1 MTLKIIHKN
10 NTSAGQAPVADD
22 IDVGEI
28 AINAADAKL
37 FIKDTDGA
45 VQEFI
50 SNFEQAGSGA
60 VTRSIENK
68 LRDIVSVK
76 DFGAV
81 GAAGPSGSGF
91 GDQPASPRP
100 DNTAAF
106 QAAIDFCIAS
116 SAKLVIPPGTYFFK
130 NANGLTINGNLELEG
145 QGNPQ
150 LFYNPSLRSDP
161 KNDAFL
167 SVSGNKKSISNIN
180 FRSNT
185 FLGKAICLETS
196 DNQKLLLQK
205 LSAQTFRYGLYCNEE
220 EVINQLEV
228 RSCRFDSNYYWGIY
242 IDSYDGD
249 TYGQSG
255 PLHFFNTICN
265 GNGPT
270 PFAMSQT
277 WDGVAIKDSDTDLG
291 GQFYLRGFI
300 NAQYIG
306 GQISGHTTSARERC
320 AALIQNGTGFSFVGT
335 DVEDVT
341 NTYTSDGTTLI
352 TAANAESLAVSQQ
365 DKTTGAA
372 IIVSSVSNFSCDGL
386 HTWEIRTIGQLKMM
400 NTVSNNYSIG
410 NITCRDETFLYT
422 VWDTN
427 DSITGDQINYIH
439 PSVLSKG
446 KGVNNV
452 AFQNLGNQP
461 RNLCLLHN
469 ELAPIESNLPTTADM
484 WTNGGID
491 TTTNGWRLA
500 YLSDHDQS
508 LDAGS
513 THLWN
518 EVFINQY
525 GSGAG
530 SNGQTDNQLAFI
542 YITAPYSNAGDG
554 RLVMQAL
561 DGSGTIL
568 SSNWWKP
575 NNFTSDYPIS
585 GTQRFDVP
593 ANCKSIRYGFVN
605 SGNYNG
611 NMKDHF
617 MGNFVYN
624 SMFFLRIEAVMTDTS
639 RFGIWSPPYTAAV
652 NQYRTATN

>member
-1 MTLKIIHKN
+1 MPVLNFPANPASQTPPN
-10 NTSAGQAPVADD
+10 VYSPTSSPASTSNSITYAWDGVKW
-22 IDVGEI
+22 IS
-28 AINAADAKL
+28 
-37 FIKDTDGA
+37 TGA
-45 VQEFI
+45 VVPTIDYTYPGGVQQTLQERL
-50 SNFEQAGSGA
+50 EQY
-60 VTRSIENK
+60 
-68 LRDIVSVK
+68 VSVT

-81 GAAGPSGSGF
+81 PAAGPSGSGF
-91 GDQPASPRP
+91 GDLPTAPRP
-100 DNTAAF
+100 DNTVAF
-106 QAAIDFCIAS
+106 QSAINACITS
-116 SAKLVIPPGTYFFK
+116 GAKLVIPPGTYYFE

-161 KNDAFL
+161 KNDAFI
-167 SVSGNKKSISNIN
+167 SVSGNNKSIQNIN
-180 FRSNT
+180 LKSNT
-185 FLGKAICLETS
+185 YLGRGICLETS

-205 LSAQTFRYGLYCNEE
+205 VAVKTFRYGLYCNEK

-242 IDSYDGD
+242 IDSYNGA

-270 PFAMSQT
+270 SFAMSQT
-277 WDGVAIKDSDTDLG
+277 WNGIAIKDSDTDIG
-291 GQFYLRGFI
+291 GQFYLKGFI

-306 GQISGHTTSARERC
+306 GQISGHGDPRQKC
-320 AALIQNGTGFSFVGT
+320 GALIQNGTGFTFVGT
-335 DVEDVT
+335 DVEDIT
-341 NTYTSDGTTLI
+341 NTYTNDGTLI
-352 TAANAESLAVSQQ
+352 TASNAASLAPTLTAKAS
-365 DKTTGAA
+365 GAA

-386 HTWEIRTIGQLKMM
+386 HMWEIRTISQLKMM
-400 NTVSNNYSIG
+400 NTDSNNYSIG
-410 NITCRDETFLYT
+410 NVTCRDETFLYT

-446 KGVNNV
+446 KGVNNI
-452 AFQNLGNQP
+452 AFQNLGYQP

-469 ELAPIESNLPTTADM
+469 ELAPIEYNLPTTADM
-484 WTNGGID
+484 WANGRID

-500 YLSDHDQS
+500 YLSDHDQP
-508 LDAGS
+508 LATGA

-525 GSGAG
+525 GANAG

-542 YITAPYSNAGDG
+542 YITAPYGSSGDG
-554 RLVMQAL
+554 RFVMQGL
-561 DGSGTIL
+561 DNSGNIL
-568 SSNWWKP
+568 ASDWWQSKE
-575 NNFTSDYPIS
+575 FKSDYPVS
-585 GTQRFDVP
+585 GVNRFDVP

-611 NMKDHF
+611 NMKSHF
-617 MGNFVYN
+617 MSNFSFN

-639 RFGIWSPPYTAAV
+639 RFGIWSAPYTAAV